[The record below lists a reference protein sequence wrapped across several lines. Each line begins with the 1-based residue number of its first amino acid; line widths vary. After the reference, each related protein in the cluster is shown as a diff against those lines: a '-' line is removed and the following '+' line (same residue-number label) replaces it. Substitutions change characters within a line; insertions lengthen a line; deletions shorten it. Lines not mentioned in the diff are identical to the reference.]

1 MPRHLRNDTAGLG
14 DPVENGV
21 MKGHEDTVTGGVN
34 ISLEVGAPEIHRM
47 SKSCQGVLDPLV
59 GSHSGS
65 APMGK
70 NGERTL
76 AIRIVSGSHSHPFYP

>member
-1 MPRHLRNDTAGLG
+1 
-14 DPVENGV
+14 

-47 SKSCQGVLDPLV
+47 SESRQGVLDPLV
-59 GSHSGS
+59 DDHSGS

-76 AIRIVSGSHSHPFYP
+76 AIRVVSGSHSHTFCP